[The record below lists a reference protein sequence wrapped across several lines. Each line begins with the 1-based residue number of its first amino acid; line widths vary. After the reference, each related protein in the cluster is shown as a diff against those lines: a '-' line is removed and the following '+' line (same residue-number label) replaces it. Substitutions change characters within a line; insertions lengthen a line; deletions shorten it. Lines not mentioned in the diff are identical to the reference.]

1 MRSDWE
7 RAARAGDLEVLIVLA
22 ASGVD
27 VDARDRYGQTALMLA
42 ARGGH
47 TDVVRWLAAHGAD
60 LNHSAKFGL
69 TALMLAVVF
78 GRGEAARALIEAGA
92 ALEPRGT
99 GAPGFSGKTA
109 LDLARGR
116 GDADL
121 VALMEPRSSSPRQRP

>member
-7 RAARAGDLEVLIVLA
+7 RAARVGDLAVLIELA
-22 ASGVD
+22 SSGVD

-47 TDVVRWLAAHGAD
+47 PDAVRWLAAHGAD

-78 GRGEAARALIEAGA
+78 GHGEAARALIEAGA

-116 GDADL
+116 GDAEL
-121 VALMEPRSSSPRQRP
+121 AAIIEARSLPPGQRP